1 MARITDYDTLQ
12 TEVAD
17 WLNRGDLDEQI
28 PGFIQ
33 LGEQTLRRKVRGAYT
48 ETGILALD
56 DGLVQLPSDVGT
68 VEQVLLE
75 SSGRVY
81 PLTQVPLAELLIKR
95 GSTTGRP
102 GYYAI
107 VQDDIWLGPAPDQ
120 TYTATVVYEP
130 WLALSTTQTTNW
142 LLDTAPDA
150 YLFAALLAASPFLKD
165 DARAPMWSA
174 GLDQIILDI
183 QRRTERQRY
192 GGRLVMTPPIRF

>member
-1 MARITDYDTLQ
+1 MARITDYETLQ

-17 WLNRGDLDEQI
+17 WLNRGDLTDQI

-56 DGLVQLPSDVGT
+56 DGLVGLPADTGT
-68 VEQVLLE
+68 VEHVLVE
-75 SSGRVY
+75 SNGRTY
-81 PLTQVPLAELLIKR
+81 PLTQVPLAELILKR
-95 GSTTGRP
+95 GAVTGRP
-102 GYYAI
+102 SYYA
-107 VQDDIWLGPAPDQ
+107 VVENDLWLGPTPDQ
-120 TYTATVVYEP
+120 TYSATVVYEP
-130 WLALSTTQTTNW
+130 WLDLSTTQTTNW
-142 LLDTAPDA
+142 LFDTAPDA
-150 YLFAALLAASPFLKD
+150 YLFAALLAAAPYLKD
-165 DARAPMWSA
+165 DSRAPMWSA